1 MDNGDRPG
9 RLHWRKGPQLSVPST
24 IDAHRPAAPPAAM
37 RHASRLSAYPS
48 TSIPINSHQRLATK
62 KRKEGTLTDSIV
74 IPTAI
79 PCLLSAHSV
88 PGLAIS
94 SEMHQPTEKCF
105 SPLASRKCVE
115 PASASARKQQ
125 HFQRKSGKRV
135 RVPNER
141 EIHHDEI
148 HCPMQALEER
158 FSLRQENSGC

>member
-1 MDNGDRPG
+1 MDNGGRPG
-9 RLHWRKGPQLSVPST
+9 RLHWRKWPQLSVPST
-24 IDAHRPAAPPAAM
+24 IDAHRPAAPPAPA
-37 RHASRLSAYPS
+37 AYPS

-141 EIHHDEI
+141 SCTCILWELHF
-148 HCPMQALEER
+148 A
-158 FSLRQENSGC
+158 